1 MAVDGN
7 SVVKG
12 TEMRGLSYRGRERF
26 LLGIHDTALT
36 SQTRPLTHVIT
47 CETTSLNSFCS
58 HAQTKTPP
66 APPPQIFNKFLMQ
79 VLVHLM
85 NSTV

>member
-26 LLGIHDTALT
+26 LLGIHDTVLT
-36 SQTRPLTHVIT
+36 SQIVP
-47 CETTSLNSFCS
+47 
-58 HAQTKTPP
+58 
-66 APPPQIFNKFLMQ
+66 
-79 VLVHLM
+79 
-85 NSTV
+85 

>member
-1 MAVDGN
+1 MAVEGN

-26 LLGIHDTALT
+26 LLGIHDTVLT

-47 CETTSLNSFCS
+47 RETMSLNSFCS
-58 HAQTKTPP
+58 HAQTKP
-66 APPPQIFNKFLMQ
+66 APVPPRHRFLISFSCRS
-79 VLVHLM
+79 L
-85 NSTV
+85 SI

>member
-26 LLGIHDTALT
+26 LLGIHDTVLT
-36 SQTRPLTHVIT
+36 SQTHVIT
-47 CETTSLNSFCS
+47 CETMSLNSFCS

-66 APPPQIFNKFLMQ
+66 APPPQILISFSCRSL
-79 VLVHLM
+79 
-85 NSTV
+85 SI

>member
-58 HAQTKTPP
+58 HAQTKISTCPSP
-66 APPPQIFNKFLMQ
+66 TDFNKFLMQ